1 MGTIKRGIL
10 GGFKNKVGSVIG
22 SSWKGIDTMRSMPL
36 SVSNPKTSKQ
46 IFVRSNFKT
55 LVAAASSVNSTLIRP
70 YWSRFAKQM
79 TGANAFVRENYSA
92 FKNPAIL
99 YSENAI
105 LSKGKLDMITGI
117 NIDDAIYPAPL
128 DLSYN
133 SDLGTYGDSSDI
145 VEAWGVLSNNA
156 NNNRTLEIKL
166 MGAGTRGGTG
176 FEVSRSMWESKD
188 EFCLYLTVRRADGTL
203 VSNSLF
209 TEYVQHN
216 D

>member
-36 SVSNPKTSKQ
+36 SVANPNTAKQ
-46 IFVRSNFKT
+46 KAVRSNFKT
-55 LVAAASSVNSTLIRP
+55 LVLAASSVNATLIRP

-79 TGANAFVRENYSA
+79 TGANAFVRENYDL

-99 YSENAI
+99 FSENAI
-105 LSKGKLDMITGI
+105 LSKGKLDMVT
-117 NIDDAIYPAPL
+117 NVLVTDTVYPAPL
-128 DLSYN
+128 EVSF
-133 SDLGTYGDSSDI
+133 SDYEGTYGDESDI

-156 NNNRTLEIKL
+156 SSNRTLEIKL
-166 MGAGTRGGTG
+166 MAATTRGVGG
-176 FEVSRSMWESKD
+176 FDVPRTMWEETD
-188 EFCLYLTVRRADGTL
+188 EFALYLTVRRADGTL

-216 D
+216 S

>member
-36 SVSNPKTSKQ
+36 SVANPNTAKQ
-46 IFVRSNFKT
+46 KSVRSNFKT
-55 LVAAASSVNSTLIRP
+55 LVTAASSVNATLIRP

-79 TGANAFVRENYSA
+79 TGSNAFVRENYA
-92 FKNPAIL
+92 NFKNPAVL
-99 YSENAI
+99 FSENAI
-105 LSKGKLDMITGI
+105 LSKGKLDMVTSVTVT
-117 NIDDAIYPAPL
+117 DTIYPAPL
-128 DLSYN
+128 EVSFDDYE
-133 SDLGTYGDSSDI
+133 GTYGDASDI
-145 VEAWGVLSNNA
+145 VEAWGVKSNNA
-156 NNNRTLEIKL
+156 ANNRTLEIKL
-166 MGAGTRGGTG
+166 MGATTRSTGGFDVPRT
-176 FEVSRSMWESKD
+176 MWEEDD
-188 EFCLYLTVRRADGTL
+188 EFALYLTVRRADGTL

>member
-36 SVSNPKTSKQ
+36 SVANPRTTKQ
-46 IFVRSNFKT
+46 IAVRGNFKT
-55 LVAAASSVNSTLIRP
+55 LVTATSAVNSTLIRP

-79 TGANAFVRENYSA
+79 TGANAFIRENYDL

-105 LSKGKLDMITGI
+105 LSKGKLDMVSEIDITTTV
-117 NIDDAIYPAPL
+117 YPAPL
-128 DLSYN
+128 EVGFN
-133 SDLGTYGDSSDI
+133 KNAGTYGDDSDI

-156 NNNRTLEIKL
+156 SANRTLEIKL
-166 MGAGTRGGTG
+166 MGATTRGVGG
-176 FEVSRSMWESKD
+176 FNVPRTMWEETD
-188 EFCLYLTVRRADGTL
+188 EFALYLTVRRADGTL

-209 TEYVQHN
+209 TEYVQHTS
-216 D
+216 

>member
-36 SVSNPKTSKQ
+36 SVANPRTTKQ
-46 IFVRSNFKT
+46 VAVRGNFKT
-55 LVAAASSVNSTLIRP
+55 LVTVASAVNSTLIRP
-70 YWSRFAKQM
+70 YWARFAKQM
-79 TGANAFVRENYSA
+79 TGANAFIRENYDL
-92 FKNPAIL
+92 FKNPAVL
-99 YSENAI
+99 FSENAI
-105 LSKGKLDMITGI
+105 LSKGKLDNVKSVVVT
-117 NIDDAIYPAPL
+117 DTVYPASL
-128 DLSYN
+128 EVSFDDHN
-133 SDLGTYGDSSDI
+133 GTYGDASDI

-156 NNNRTLEIKL
+156 ANNRTLEIKL
-166 MGAGTRGGTG
+166 MAATTRGVGG
-176 FEVSRSMWESKD
+176 FDVPRTMWAETD
-188 EFCLYLTVRRADGTL
+188 EFALYLTVRRADGTL

>member
-36 SVSNPKTSKQ
+36 SVANPRTAKQ
-46 IFVRSNFKT
+46 IAVRSNFKT
-55 LVAAASSVNSTLIRP
+55 LVTAASSVNSTLIRP

-79 TGANAFVRENYSA
+79 TGANAFIRENYNA
-92 FKNPAIL
+92 FKNPEIL
-99 YSENAI
+99 FSENAI
-105 LSKGKLDMITGI
+105 LSKGKLDMVTNVIVADT
-117 NIDDAIYPAPL
+117 IYPAPL
-128 DLSYN
+128 EVTLGQAA
-133 SDLGTYGDSSDI
+133 GTYGDASDI

-156 NNNRTLEIKL
+156 SNNRTLEIKL
-166 MGAGTRGGTG
+166 MGATTRGVGGMDVDRT
-176 FEVSRSMWESKD
+176 MWQETD
-188 EFCLYLTVRRADGTL
+188 EFALYLTVRRADGTM

>member
-36 SVSNPKTSKQ
+36 SVSNPKTAKQ
-46 IFVRSNFKT
+46 IKVRSNFKT

-79 TGANAFVRENYSA
+79 TGANAFVRENYEA
-92 FKNPAIL
+92 FKNPL
-99 YSENAI
+99 TLFSHNAI
-105 LSKGKLDMITGI
+105 LSKGKLDIVTSVTV
-117 NIDDAIYPAPL
+117 NDTTYPAPL
-128 DLSYN
+128 SLSFDSN
-133 SDLGTYGDSSDI
+133 AGTYGDMSDI

-156 NNNRTLEIKL
+156 QNNRTLEIKF
-166 MGAGTRGGTG
+166 MGATTRGEDGMN
-176 FEVSRSMWESKD
+176 VIRSMWEEDD
-188 EFCLYLTVRRADGTL
+188 EFALYLTVRRADGTM

-209 TEYVQHN
+209 TEYEQHN
-216 D
+216 G

>member
-36 SVSNPKTSKQ
+36 SVANPNTAKQ
-46 IFVRSNFKT
+46 KSVRGNFKT
-55 LVAAASSVNSTLIRP
+55 LVLAASSVNATLIRP

-79 TGANAFVRENYSA
+79 TGSNAFIRENYKK
-92 FKNPAIL
+92 FKDPTVL
-99 YSENAI
+99 FSENAI
-105 LSKGKLDMITGI
+105 LSKGKLDNVTNVIVT
-117 NIDDAIYPAPL
+117 DTVYPAPL
-128 DLSYN
+128 EVSFN
-133 SDLGTYGDSSDI
+133 KTTGTYGDASDI

-156 NNNRTLEIKL
+156 SSNRTLEIKL
-166 MGAGTRGGTG
+166 MAATTRGVQG
-176 FEVSRSMWESKD
+176 FDVARTMWEEDD
-188 EFCLYLTVRRADGTL
+188 EFALYITVRRADGTL

-216 D
+216 S

>member
-10 GGFKNKVGSVIG
+10 GGFRNKVGSVIG

-36 SVSNPKTSKQ
+36 SVANPRTAKQ
-46 IFVRSNFKT
+46 VTVRGNFKT
-55 LVAAASSVNSTLIRP
+55 LVTATSKVNSTLIRP
-70 YWSRFAKQM
+70 YWARFAKQM
-79 TGANAFVRENYSA
+79 TGANAFIRENYDL

-105 LSKGKLDMITGI
+105 LSKGKLDMVTNVVVTDPG
-117 NIDDAIYPAPL
+117 YPG
-128 DLSYN
+128 DLEVTFGK
-133 SDLGTYGDSSDI
+133 DVGTYGDSTDI

-156 NNNRTLEIKL
+156 SSNRTLEIKF
-166 MGAGTRGGTG
+166 MGAGTRGEGGIDIT
-176 FEVSRSMWESKD
+176 RTMWEETD
-188 EFCLYLTVRRADGTL
+188 EFALYLTVRRADGTL

>member
-36 SVSNPKTSKQ
+36 SVANPKTAKQ
-46 IFVRSNFKT
+46 IKVRSNFKT
-55 LVAAASSVNSTLIRP
+55 LVTAASSVNSTLIRP
-70 YWSRFAKQM
+70 YWARFAKQM
-79 TGANAFVRENYSA
+79 TGANAFIRENYDL

-105 LSKGKLDMITGI
+105 LSKGKLDMVKSVTVS
-117 NIDDAIYPAPL
+117 DTVYPASL
-128 DLSYN
+128 EVSFD
-133 SDLGTYGDSSDI
+133 DHAGTYGDASDI
-145 VEAWGVLSNNA
+145 VEAWGVKSNNA
-156 NNNRTLEIKL
+156 ANNRTLEIKL
-166 MGAGTRGGTG
+166 MAATTRGVGG
-176 FEVSRSMWESKD
+176 FDVPRTMWAETD
-188 EFCLYLTVRRADGTL
+188 EFALYLTVRRADGTL

-216 D
+216 S

>member
-36 SVSNPKTSKQ
+36 SVANPNTAKQKT
-46 IFVRSNFKT
+46 VRGNFKT
-55 LVAAASSVNSTLIRP
+55 LVTAASAVNSTLIRP

-79 TGANAFVRENYSA
+79 TGANAFVRENYDL
-92 FKNPAIL
+92 FKNPAVL

-105 LSKGKLDMITGI
+105 LSKGKLDNVTSIVVT
-117 NIDDAIYPAPL
+117 DTVYPASL
-128 DLSYN
+128 EISFDSTA
-133 SDLGTYGDSSDI
+133 GTYGDASDI

-156 NNNRTLEIKL
+156 SSNRTLEIKF
-166 MGAGTRGGTG
+166 MGAGTRGDGGLNAT
-176 FEVSRSMWESKD
+176 RTMWEETD
-188 EFCLYLTVRRADGTL
+188 EFALYLTVRRADGTL

-209 TEYVQHN
+209 TEYVQHI
-216 D
+216 

>member
-36 SVSNPKTSKQ
+36 SVANPNTAKQ
-46 IFVRSNFKT
+46 KAVRGLFKE
-55 LVAAASSVNSTLIRP
+55 LVLAASSVNATLIRP

-79 TGANAFVRENYSA
+79 TGANAFVRENYKN
-92 FKNPAIL
+92 FKDPAIL

-105 LSKGKLDMITGI
+105 LSKGKLDNVTNVIVT
-117 NIDDAIYPAPL
+117 DTVYPAPL
-128 DLSYN
+128 EVSFS
-133 SDLGTYGDSSDI
+133 SDNGTYGDASDI

-156 NNNRTLEIKL
+156 SSNRTLEIKL
-166 MGAGTRGGTG
+166 MASTTRKVGGFDVVRT
-176 FEVSRSMWESKD
+176 MWEETD
-188 EFCLYLTVRRADGTL
+188 EFALYITVRRADGTL

-216 D
+216 S

>member
-36 SVSNPKTSKQ
+36 SVANPRTAKQ
-46 IFVRSNFKT
+46 IAVRSNFKT
-55 LVAAASSVNSTLIRP
+55 LVTAASSVNSTLIRP

-79 TGANAFVRENYSA
+79 TGANAFIRENYA
-92 FKNPAIL
+92 NFKNPAIL

-105 LSKGKLDMITGI
+105 LSKGKLDMVTNVIVT
-117 NIDDAIYPAPL
+117 DTVYPAPL
-128 DLSYN
+128 EIN
-133 SDLGTYGDSSDI
+133 FEPNAGTYGDNSDI
-145 VEAWGVLSNNA
+145 VEFWGVKSNNA
-156 NNNRTLEIKL
+156 ANNRTLEIKL
-166 MGAGTRGGTG
+166 MGATTRD
-176 FEVSRSMWESKD
+176 EDVCDVPRSMWEEDD
-188 EFCLYLTVRRADGTL
+188 EFALYVTVRRADGTL

>member
-1 MGTIKRGIL
+1 MATIKRGIL

-36 SVSNPKTSKQ
+36 SVANPRTAKQ
-46 IFVRSNFKT
+46 IAVRSNFKT
-55 LVAAASSVNSTLIRP
+55 LVTAASAVNSTLIRP

-79 TGANAFVRENYSA
+79 TGSNAFVRENYA
-92 FKNPAIL
+92 NFKNPAIR

-105 LSKGKLDMITGI
+105 LSKGKLDMVTAI
-117 NIDDAIYPAPL
+117 NVTDTVYPAPL
-128 DLSYN
+128 EISFDSTA
-133 SDLGTYGDSSDI
+133 GTYGDDSDI
-145 VEAWGVLSNNA
+145 VEAWGVKSNNA
-156 NNNRTLEIKL
+156 SNNRTLEIKL
-166 MGAGTRGGTG
+166 MGSGTRDDGGLNAT
-176 FEVSRSMWESKD
+176 RTMWEEDD
-188 EFCLYLTVRRADGTL
+188 EFALYLTVRRADGTL

>member
-36 SVSNPKTSKQ
+36 SVANPRTAKQ

-55 LVAAASSVNSTLIRP
+55 LVTAASSVNSTLIRP

-79 TGANAFVRENYSA
+79 TGANAFIRENYDN
-92 FKNPAIL
+92 FKNPEIL
-99 YSENAI
+99 FSENAI
-105 LSKGKLDMITGI
+105 LSKGKLDIVT
-117 NIDDAIYPAPL
+117 NIEVADTVYPAPL
-128 DLSYN
+128 EISFN
-133 SDLGTYGDSSDI
+133 KNAGTYGDDSDI
-145 VEAWGVLSNNA
+145 IEAWGVLSNNA
-156 NNNRTLEIKL
+156 SNNRTLEIKL
-166 MGAGTRGGTG
+166 MAATTRGAGGLDVTRT
-176 FEVSRSMWESKD
+176 MWESTD
-188 EFCLYLTVRRADGTL
+188 EFALYLTVRRADGTM
-203 VSNSLF
+203 VSNSIF

>member
-36 SVSNPKTSKQ
+36 SVANPNTAKQKT
-46 IFVRSNFKT
+46 VRGNFKT
-55 LVAAASSVNSTLIRP
+55 LVTATSSVNATLIRP

-79 TGANAFVRENYSA
+79 TGANAFIRENYDL
-92 FKNPAIL
+92 FKNPEVL

-105 LSKGKLDMITGI
+105 LSKGKLDMVTNITVT
-117 NIDDAIYPAPL
+117 DTVYPASL
-128 DLSYN
+128 EVSFDGHN
-133 SDLGTYGDSSDI
+133 GTYGDASDI
-145 VEAWGVLSNNA
+145 VEAWGVKSNNA
-156 NNNRTLEIKL
+156 ASNRTLEIKL
-166 MGAGTRGGTG
+166 MGSGTREEAG
-176 FEVSRSMWESKD
+176 FDVPRTMWESTD
-188 EFCLYLTVRRADGTL
+188 EFALYLTVRRADGTL